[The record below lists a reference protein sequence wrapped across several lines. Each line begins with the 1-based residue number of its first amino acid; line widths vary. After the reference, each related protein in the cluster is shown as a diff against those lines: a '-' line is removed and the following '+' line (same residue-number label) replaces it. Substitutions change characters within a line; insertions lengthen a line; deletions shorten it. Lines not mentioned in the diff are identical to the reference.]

1 MINFFFLGVK
11 IRLLNYDYDEHILHF
26 ESRWLVIVPL

>member
-1 MINFFFLGVK
+1 MIMIMMN
-11 IRLLNYDYDEHILHF
+11 DEHILHF